1 MIAIT
6 SRKLCR
12 RPFLEQLRMVAEA
25 GPEMIILREKDLPHE
40 EFVALARDCIAI
52 CEASGTMLS
61 VNSDVAAARE
71 LGVQCVHLPMDVL
84 RGTDV
89 SGFGLVGAS
98 VHSAAEAEE
107 AESLGADYLIA
118 GHVFPT
124 ACKRGEPRGPGFLK
138 DVCSSVDIPVYGVGG
153 VTPENY
159 GRVISSGASG
169 AAAMSSVMI
178 SDDPGAIVRGMAPLG
193 GASPLLRI
201 VRDGTDI

>member
-25 GPEMIILREKDLPHE
+25 GPEMIILREKDLLHE

-52 CEASGTMLS
+52 CEASGTMMS

-84 RGTDV
+84 RRTDV

-138 DVCSSVDIPVYGVGG
+138 DVCASVDIPIYGVGG